1 MPDRPNAS
9 ELIEA
14 VFEFLADE
22 VLPTAD
28 DQRLK
33 FRTLVAMNAL
43 GIARRELESDAV
55 SLDQGQLADLAARI
69 RAGETVDLAELKEHV
84 ADEAPHLEPR
94 LPREVRVR
102 RRLYVMRHGAVSYF
116 DARPAA
122 EARGRAAHGR
132 RARPGVRGR
141 VDAARASTSTA

>member
-14 VFEFLADE
+14 VFEFLAGE

-43 GIARRELESDAV
+43 GIARRELESNTV
-55 SLDQGQLADLAARI
+55 LLDQGQLADLAARI
-69 RAGETVDLAELKEHV
+69 RAGETVELGVLKEHV
-84 ADEAPHLEPR
+84 ADKLRISNPAYLEKY
-94 LPREVRVR
+94 E
-102 RRLYVMRHGAVSYF
+102 
-116 DARPAA
+116 
-122 EARGRAAHGR
+122 
-132 RARPGVRGR
+132 
-141 VDAARASTSTA
+141 

>member
-43 GIARRELESDAV
+43 GIARRELESNTV
-55 SLDQGQLADLAARI
+55 LLDQGQLADLAARI
-69 RAGETVDLAELKEHV
+69 RAGETVELGVLKEHV
-84 ADEAPHLEPR
+84 AAKLRISNPAYLEK
-94 LPREVRVR
+94 
-102 RRLYVMRHGAVSYF
+102 YK
-116 DARPAA
+116 
-122 EARGRAAHGR
+122 
-132 RARPGVRGR
+132 
-141 VDAARASTSTA
+141 